1 MDVNRKSADAPEV
14 VEKVAKEFKI
24 KAKVRVS
31 FVLGE
36 ERVFPDVAWFFF

>member
-1 MDVNRKSADAPEV
+1 MVVHRKSADALEV

-31 FVLGE
+31 IVFE
-36 ERVFPDVAWFFF
+36 EGGFPGIAWFFP